1 MNAKT
6 IGLMATAAMLA
17 VAAPAAAQ
25 SETPRWSVS
34 FDLGPDMALSGDVHG
49 SGAGTVLGL
58 PTQVGARSYGDIYG
72 PGFQWSAALG
82 YAVGREGE
90 VRGRF
95 SWTALTAERIQV
107 GTVAGL
113 PLFGLFD
120 DMTEMGADFG
130 YRQYFTPAD
139 ARVRPFAG
147 GQVGFVMVDSVRA
160 EFTVPDAGVTIPAVD
175 FYDSSTVA
183 TFGFSGGVYIRV
195 SPNFGVQGGVDLRWR
210 DALTPKDGL
219 AGTGLESINDDSSRW
234 SLPIF
239 FGATVRFGS

>member
-1 MNAKT
+1 
-6 IGLMATAAMLA
+6 
-17 VAAPAAAQ
+17 
-25 SETPRWSVS
+25 VS
-34 FDLGPDMALSGDVHG
+34 FDLGPDLALSGDVHG
-49 SGAGTVLGL
+49 GGAGSVLGL

-82 YAVGREGE
+82 YAVGRSGE

-95 SWTALTAERIQV
+95 SWTSLTAERIQV

-130 YRQYFTPAD
+130 YRQYLAAAD
-139 ARVRPFAG
+139 ARVRPFVG
-147 GQVGFVMVDSVRA
+147 GQVGFLNVDVVRA
-160 EFTVPDAGVTIPAVD
+160 EFTVPDAGVTISNVD

-183 TFGFSGGVYIRV
+183 TFGFSGGVSIRV

-234 SLPIF
+234 SLPVF
-239 FGATVRFGS
+239 FGATVRFGA